1 MLWKLGEITMVIT
14 SASLVSLDSH
24 QAGCEGDYPRA
35 GVIGWDGGDW
45 EAVRITQA
53 SGDESQK

>member
-1 MLWKLGEITMVIT
+1 MVII

>member
-1 MLWKLGEITMVIT
+1 MVIT

-24 QAGCEGDYPRA
+24 QAGCEGDYWHA

-45 EAVRITQA
+45 KLLE
-53 SGDESQK
+53 

>member
-1 MLWKLGEITMVIT
+1 MVII

-24 QAGCEGDYPRA
+24 QAGCEGD
-35 GVIGWDGGDW
+35 W
-45 EAVRITQA
+45 EAVRIMQA